1 MTEQNAPQP
10 SQRDIDF
17 QETVAS
23 LQQDDMRAI
32 SLRALKMSPL
42 ADERILPYLEELL
55 TDTTPCVIALPYR
68 FGEVRWLAAYALA
81 EEREALGIK
90 EPVRLPGVVR
100 PLDTN
105 ELATL
110 AQEANVHGRSGI
122 EGILEE
128 FAQLRELGKLPRYDL
143 ELNSE
148 EDDDNE
154 DDNDEA

>member
-17 QETVAS
+17 QDTVAN
-23 LQQDDMRAI
+23 LQQDDRRAV
-32 SLRALKMSPL
+32 SLRALAMSPL

-81 EEREALGIK
+81 QERKALGIK
-90 EPVRLPGVVR
+90 EPVRLPDVVR
-100 PLDTN
+100 PLNTN

-110 AQEANVHGRSGI
+110 AQEADVQGRGGI
-122 EGILEE
+122 EGILEK
-128 FAQLRELGKLPRYDL
+128 FAKLRELGRLPRYDL
-143 ELNSE
+143 ELNRE
-148 EDDDNE
+148 E
-154 DDNDEA
+154 